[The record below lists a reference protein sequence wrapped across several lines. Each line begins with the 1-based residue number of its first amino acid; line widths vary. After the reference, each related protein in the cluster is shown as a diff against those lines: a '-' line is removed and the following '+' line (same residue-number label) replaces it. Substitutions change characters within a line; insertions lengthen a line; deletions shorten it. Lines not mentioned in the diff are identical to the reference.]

1 MGVGVIVW
9 YQFLPGSNTTLLP
22 EPFWPSESYDTFK
35 IPYADVEG
43 YKRVTYFI
51 RKDEFNKIVI
61 PSYYE
66 EPPMDNI
73 LPPIED
79 IF

>member
-35 IPYADVEG
+35 IPYALRGTRELLTSSE
-43 YKRVTYFI
+43 KMNSI
-51 RKDEFNKIVI
+51 K
-61 PSYYE
+61 
-66 EPPMDNI
+66 
-73 LPPIED
+73 
-79 IF
+79 